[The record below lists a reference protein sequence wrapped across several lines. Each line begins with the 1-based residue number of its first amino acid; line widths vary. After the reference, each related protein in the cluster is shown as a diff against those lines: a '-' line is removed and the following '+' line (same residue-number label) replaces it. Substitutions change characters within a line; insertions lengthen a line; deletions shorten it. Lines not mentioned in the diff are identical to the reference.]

1 MRKAWTDGS
10 IAQLAEDLRK
20 FLGLP
25 LWMRIDVKTLI
36 LKFEHHPDERK
47 RIRFVEM
54 PAGYL
59 KGFAAKARPKNR
71 TIFYKSGLMDQAV
84 AGVASAIAIFIEEM
98 GHCFLH
104 KTVDSIDHAEGA
116 DSRAAN
122 FYEFQEMEEEARK
135 FVFYTFAPVSEVY
148 SVTDPKFLVE
158 KFGMPADLA
167 AEYVEHLKETRG
179 EIEKHPAPDSVI
191 KYRKRRKLEKKSIG
205 KQNETQA
212 LLPWQFSAPSN
223 ANTATALNNPHAGF
237 LDEKC
242 DACNNKTLRNI
253 GGCKQCLCGQTNG
266 CDD

>member
-1 MRKAWTDGS
+1 MRKAWENSS

-20 FLGLP
+20 FLGIP
-25 LWMRIDVKTLI
+25 LWMRIDVKALI
-36 LKFEHHPDERK
+36 LKFEHHSDERK

-59 KGFAAKARPKNR
+59 KGFSAKARPKDR
-71 TIFYKSGLMDQAV
+71 TIFYKAGLMDQAI

-122 FYEFQEMEEEARK
+122 FFEFQEMEEEARK

-148 SVTDPKFLVE
+148 SVTDPSFLIE

-167 AEYVEHLKETRG
+167 TEYVEHLKETRR
-179 EIEKHPAPDSVI
+179 EIEKLPASDNVVR
-191 KYRKRRKLEKKSIG
+191 YRKSRRPEKKSLVKKTRG
-205 KQNETQA
+205 VEPK
-212 LLPWQFSAPSN
+212 PWLFTAPAN
-223 ANTATALNNPHAGF
+223 ANMATAIHNPFAGF
-237 LDEKC
+237 LDEIC
-242 DACNNKTLRNI
+242 DSCSNKTMRNI
-253 GGCKQCLCGQTNG
+253 GGCKQCLCGQSNG